1 MTIKARPKMIVW
13 TESHEGKEHW
23 NKWVFKCFL
32 MSMLLVWLY
41 IYTVSQKNKTLN
53 SCPKLSQMLTDFQYS
68 FADRLNGKFATKSY
82 LNIRPH
88 LKYVATLLVKYECQK
103 TGSNLKYVF
112 W

>member
-23 NKWVFKCFL
+23 NKWVFECFL

-41 IYTVSQKNKTLN
+41 IYTVSQKKQDTKLLPKTFPDVN
-53 SCPKLSQMLTDFQYS
+53 RFSIFFRWQT
-68 FADRLNGKFATKSY
+68 
-82 LNIRPH
+82 H
-88 LKYVATLLVKYECQK
+88 
-103 TGSNLKYVF
+103 